1 MSRTMLKDEHWGRPR
16 PILLK
21 LTIYGKANL
30 RHTVEGVFYRMRVG
44 CPQCDLPECFG
55 KPDIVYKSFGH
66 TEETEYLSL
75 VNQTF

>member
-44 CPQCDLPECFG
+44 CP
-55 KPDIVYKSFGH
+55 
-66 TEETEYLSL
+66 
-75 VNQTF
+75 